1 MPQSI
6 CRHSAVIPA
15 DACCFCNSS
24 APEKLIDICFNYI
37 DKNLDSIC
45 EYTSYSGNLKL
56 KDGISLPVEIC
67 ERLLNVRYQSLCIV
81 DSNFINIFKDV
92 KNTRLKRVRLRKSDI
107 QDHDLKVLLSHQLVE
122 LELAHSK
129 DLTHNCLRHITSYGS
144 SLISLNIGEEV
155 KVFPQSVFGVLSQL
169 KQNYIF
175 LALNLRRLTL
185 RCCQGLSPQFYTLL
199 LNPITNLTYLDLSN
213 CSSLGRFEYSE
224 HLENLRSLILY
235 NVNGIDLMIPSI
247 CKLKALTHL
256 DISQS
261 KDENRKFPLPTLTLQ
276 TIVTELFHL
285 TSLDISGT
293 NLAGTG
299 IAETVKSRGSDITGL
314 ESRVNNP
321 FHFLGLYETS
331 HDACLRHDIPAE
343 LVAGNANEEQILISA
358 LAYMERTEML
368 QKVLN
373 ELFHLFR
380 FETCQ
385 YIGQAL
391 NVVLESMNRHLHER
405 HIQISGSATLF
416 YIVKGT
422 DRELHDAVHV
432 KRKII
437 STLLNGM
444 SIHRNDETMMRN
456 GCLTLCQFK
465 IPLDVLFEYERLVD
479 VLLYSVH
486 GMTAESFVQRI
497 GIYLLNSL
505 ACQVDGYQK
514 VRLGELGAINKM
526 ISLISERLERGY
538 CDDVLEVAW
547 STMWNVT
554 DETPSNCKKFLE
566 NNGMQYF
573 LWCLEKFPAKDDLL
587 RNMMGLLGNVA
598 EVKELR
604 HYLMTPDYLKV
615 FSSLLDSRCD
625 GIEVSYNAA
634 GVISHIASDGPEVW
648 TVDEPS
654 RQEVLDK
661 MVEAIDR
668 WDLNSVRNIN
678 YRSFEPIL
686 YLVKIYHTPECQRW
700 AVWALANLTKVYPDK
715 YCHLVEK
722 EQGLVLLQEL
732 IKHPEPPDA
741 IRKLAMIVLD
751 NCWKYKNHD
760 WQQELDG

>member
-1 MPQSI
+1 MPHCM
-6 CRHSAVIPA
+6 CRHSATIPTET
-15 DACCFCNSS
+15 CCFCNSS
-24 APEKLIDICFNYI
+24 VPEKLLDICFNYI
-37 DKNLDSIC
+37 NKDLESIC
-45 EYTSYSGNLKL
+45 EYTGYSGYLKL

-67 ERLLNVRYQSLCIV
+67 ERLLDVRFRSLCNV
-81 DSNFINIFKDV
+81 DSNFINIFKDT
-92 KNTRLKRVRLRKSDI
+92 KNTRLKRVRLRKSNI
-107 QDHDLKVLLSHQLVE
+107 QDHDLEVLLSHQL
-122 LELAHSK
+122 LELDLGQSPE
-129 DLTHNCLRHITSYGS
+129 LTHNSVKLITAFGS
-144 SLISLNIGEEV
+144 SLLSLSVGEETNI
-155 KVFPQSVFGVLSQL
+155 FPRTYYGDLQRVDQDF
-169 KQNYIF
+169 IF
-175 LALNLRRLTL
+175 LAPNLRRFALKS
-185 RCCQGLSPQFYTLL
+185 CQCLPAQFYSVLL
-199 LNPITNLTYLDLSN
+199 RPLGNLTHLDLSH
-213 CSSLGRFEYSE
+213 CSSLGKLECVG
-224 HLENLRSLILY
+224 HLKNLRSLILF
-235 NVNGIDLMIPSI
+235 NVDNIEQMVPAI
-247 CKLKALTHL
+247 CKLKTLTHL
-256 DISQS
+256 DVSQTRQ
-261 KDENRKFPLPTLTLQ
+261 EHRKFPRPNVILT
-276 TIVTELFHL
+276 TIVESLHNL

-299 IAETVKSRGSDITGL
+299 VAETVKSRGSDITGL
-314 ESRVNNP
+314 KSRVSRP
-321 FHFLGLYETS
+321 FYFLGLYETT
-331 HDACLRHDIPAE
+331 HDACLRHDIPAK
-343 LVAGNANEEQILISA
+343 LIAGNANEEQILISA

-391 NVVLESMNRHLHER
+391 NVVLEAMNKHLHER

-456 GCLTLCQFK
+456 GCLTLCQFR
-465 IPLDVLFEYERLVD
+465 IPLDVLFEYERLVE
-479 VLLYSVH
+479 VLLYAVH

-505 ACQVDGYQK
+505 ACQIDGYQK

-526 ISLISERLERGY
+526 IWLISERLDRGY

-554 DETPSNCKKFLE
+554 DETPANCRKFLE
-566 NNGMQYF
+566 NNGMDYF
-573 LWCLEKFPAKDDLL
+573 LMCLKRFTDKDDLL

-604 HYLMTPDYLKV
+604 HYLITPEYLTV
-615 FSSLLDSRCD
+615 FSDLLESKCD

-634 GVISHIASDGPEVW
+634 GVISHIASDGPEAW
-648 TVDEPS
+648 TVEEPS
-654 RQEVLDK
+654 RQHVLNK
-661 MVEAIDR
+661 MVTAIDS
-668 WDLNSVRNIN
+668 WDLSSHRNIN

-686 YLVKIYHTPECQRW
+686 DLLKVYHTPECQRW
-700 AVWALANLTKVYPDK
+700 AVWALANLTKVYPEK

-722 EQGLVLLQEL
+722 EGGLVLLQEL
-732 IKHPEPPDA
+732 MEHPDPPVAIKKYADRVIE
-741 IRKLAMIVLD
+741 
-751 NCWKYKNHD
+751 NCWKFKNYD

>member
-1 MPQSI
+1 MKYRNFTKMPHCM
-6 CRHSAVIPA
+6 CRHSATIPTET
-15 DACCFCNSS
+15 CCFCNSS
-24 APEKLIDICFNYI
+24 VPEKLLDICFNYI
-37 DKNLDSIC
+37 NKDLESIC
-45 EYTSYSGNLKL
+45 EYTGYSGYLKL

-67 ERLLNVRYQSLCIV
+67 ERLL
-81 DSNFINIFKDV
+81 
-92 KNTRLKRVRLRKSDI
+92 DI
-107 QDHDLKVLLSHQLVE
+107 QKILGQSPE
-122 LELAHSK
+122 
-129 DLTHNCLRHITSYGS
+129 LTHNSVKLITAFGS
-144 SLISLNIGEEV
+144 SLLSLSVGEETNI
-155 KVFPQSVFGVLSQL
+155 FPRTYYGDLQRVDQDF
-169 KQNYIF
+169 IF
-175 LALNLRRLTL
+175 LAPNLRRFALKS
-185 RCCQGLSPQFYTLL
+185 CQCLPAQFYSVLL
-199 LNPITNLTYLDLSN
+199 RP
-213 CSSLGRFEYSE
+213 LG
-224 HLENLRSLILY
+224 N
-235 NVNGIDLMIPSI
+235 
-247 CKLKALTHL
+247 LTHL
-256 DISQS
+256 DLSHCSSLDVSQTRQ
-261 KDENRKFPLPTLTLQ
+261 EHRKFPRPNVILT
-276 TIVTELFHL
+276 TIVESLHNL

-299 IAETVKSRGSDITGL
+299 VAETVKSRGSDITGL
-314 ESRVNNP
+314 KSRVSRP
-321 FHFLGLYETS
+321 FYFLGLYETT
-331 HDACLRHDIPAE
+331 HDACLRHDIPAK
-343 LVAGNANEEQILISA
+343 LIAGNANEEQILISA

-391 NVVLESMNRHLHER
+391 NVVLEAMNKHLHER

-456 GCLTLCQFK
+456 GCLTLCQFR
-465 IPLDVLFEYERLVD
+465 IPLDVLFEYERLVE
-479 VLLYSVH
+479 VLLYAVH

-505 ACQVDGYQK
+505 ACQIDGYQK

-526 ISLISERLERGY
+526 IWLISERLDRGY

-554 DETPSNCKKFLE
+554 DETPANCRKFLE
-566 NNGMQYF
+566 NNGMDYF
-573 LWCLEKFPAKDDLL
+573 LMCLKRFTDKDDLL

-604 HYLMTPDYLKV
+604 HYLITPEYLTV
-615 FSSLLDSRCD
+615 FSDLLESKCD

-634 GVISHIASDGPEVW
+634 GVISHIASDGPEAW
-648 TVDEPS
+648 TVEEPS
-654 RQEVLDK
+654 RQHVLNK
-661 MVEAIDR
+661 MVTAIDS
-668 WDLNSVRNIN
+668 WDLSSHRNIN

-686 YLVKIYHTPECQRW
+686 DLLKVYHTPECQRW
-700 AVWALANLTKVYPDK
+700 AVWALANLTKVYPEK

-722 EQGLVLLQEL
+722 EGGLVLLQEL
-732 IKHPEPPDA
+732 MEHPDPPVAIKKYADRVIE
-741 IRKLAMIVLD
+741 
-751 NCWKYKNHD
+751 NCWKFKNYD